1 MTSNQVFR
9 CVAICLAFSLTL
21 LGGLNS
27 AIAQNKEIPAAE
39 PVKKT
44 ITWSVEEIENRIQD
58 LNIEIKAAEE
68 AQNEQSA
75 LEPGV
80 TLRDLQERN
89 AKLRT
94 TRWSLKQLQTA
105 LKKKSALQRDADI
118 VIAFPQRDVYLD
130 TQQPLELGLIDMKDS
145 SGPNRNP
152 VER

>member
-1 MTSNQVFR
+1 
-9 CVAICLAFSLTL
+9 
-21 LGGLNS
+21 
-27 AIAQNKEIPAAE
+27 
-39 PVKKT
+39 
-44 ITWSVEEIENRIQD
+44 VEEIENRIQD

-75 LEPGV
+75 LELGV

-118 VIAFPQRDVYLD
+118 VIAFPQRDVHLD

>member
-1 MTSNQVFR
+1 
-9 CVAICLAFSLTL
+9 
-21 LGGLNS
+21 
-27 AIAQNKEIPAAE
+27 
-39 PVKKT
+39 
-44 ITWSVEEIENRIQD
+44 VEEIENRIQD